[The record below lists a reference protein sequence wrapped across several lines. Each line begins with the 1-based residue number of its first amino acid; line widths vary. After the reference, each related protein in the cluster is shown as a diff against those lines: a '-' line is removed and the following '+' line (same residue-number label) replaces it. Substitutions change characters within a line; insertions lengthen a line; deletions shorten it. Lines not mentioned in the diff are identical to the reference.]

1 MGRLEE
7 PVPLREGS
15 SALLGAGG
23 IPVPRSVVE
32 AARPGDQISLDDS
45 ALLLTVEEAGPDRLT
60 CRVERGGLLKSR
72 KSLALL
78 GREVDS
84 PTLTAEDRANLA
96 QAGRFGVTHVLQP
109 FVRGREDLLT
119 LRSALAELGLD
130 QVKIMAKIENR
141 RGMEK
146 LDEILEEADVICIAR
161 GDLGNSMPLWELPSC
176 PEAHRPNMPGGG
188 KTLLCGDPAAVVHG
202 GAGGAHPGGGER
214 HLQCGAGRLLRPD
227 AHRRDRRGP
236 PPPGGHG
243 VPGQNRP
250 VRPAGFKPGRIAFPP
265 RRGGNRNKNIEIGR
279 FRTMENV
286 KQILF
291 VNACMRGP
299 ERSRTWKLCQT
310 FLNACKNRWP
320 EAEIRE
326 RDLTAAPLP
335 VLTTE
340 LDDRRH
346 QRFPEDPRDP
356 MFGPAHEVAQAD
368 LVVIGAPYWDLTF
381 PAALKVYLEWASML
395 GVTFRY
401 TQEGEQVGMSRA
413 GELVFIT
420 TAGGPLEGQN
430 YGFDYLKGLAA
441 MFGIPSARCLSAQ
454 ELDIQGNDPEAILRE
469 AQERAAALAA
479 EL

>member
-1 MGRLEE
+1 
-7 PVPLREGS
+7 
-15 SALLGAGG
+15 
-23 IPVPRSVVE
+23 
-32 AARPGDQISLDDS
+32 
-45 ALLLTVEEAGPDRLT
+45 
-60 CRVERGGLLKSR
+60 
-72 KSLALL
+72 
-78 GREVDS
+78 
-84 PTLTAEDRANLA
+84 
-96 QAGRFGVTHVLQP
+96 
-109 FVRGREDLLT
+109 
-119 LRSALAELGLD
+119 
-130 QVKIMAKIENR
+130 
-141 RGMEK
+141 
-146 LDEILEEADVICIAR
+146 
-161 GDLGNSMPLWELPSC
+161 
-176 PEAHRPNMPGGG
+176 
-188 KTLLCGDPAAVVHG
+188 
-202 GAGGAHPGGGER
+202 
-214 HLQCGAGRLLRPD
+214 
-227 AHRRDRRGP
+227 
-236 PPPGGHG
+236 
-243 VPGQNRP
+243 
-250 VRPAGFKPGRIAFPP
+250 
-265 RRGGNRNKNIEIGR
+265 
-279 FRTMENV
+279 MENV

-395 GVTFRY
+395 GITFRY

-454 ELDIQGNDPEAILRE
+454 ELDIQSNDPEAILRE

>member
-1 MGRLEE
+1 M
-7 PVPLREGS
+7 
-15 SALLGAGG
+15 
-23 IPVPRSVVE
+23 
-32 AARPGDQISLDDS
+32 
-45 ALLLTVEEAGPDRLT
+45 PDLFE
-60 CRVERGGLLKSR
+60 C
-72 KSLALL
+72 
-78 GREVDS
+78 
-84 PTLTAEDRANLA
+84 
-96 QAGRFGVTHVLQP
+96 LQ
-109 FVRGREDLLT
+109 
-119 LRSALAELGLD
+119 
-130 QVKIMAKIENR
+130 
-141 RGMEK
+141 
-146 LDEILEEADVICIAR
+146 
-161 GDLGNSMPLWELPSC
+161 
-176 PEAHRPNMPGGG
+176 
-188 KTLLCGDPAAVVHG
+188 
-202 GAGGAHPGGGER
+202 
-214 HLQCGAGRLLRPD
+214 
-227 AHRRDRRGP
+227 
-236 PPPGGHG
+236 
-243 VPGQNRP
+243 
-250 VRPAGFKPGRIAFPP
+250 
-265 RRGGNRNKNIEIGR
+265 
-279 FRTMENV
+279 
-286 KQILF
+286 
-291 VNACMRGP
+291 
-299 ERSRTWKLCQT
+299 
-310 FLNACKNRWP
+310 NRWP

-346 QRFPEDPRDP
+346 QRFSEDPRDP

-368 LVVIGAPYWDLTF
+368 LVVVGAPYWDLTF